1 MVMITKILKII
12 SLFSLVLISTS
23 CFEEDSATSNTTGAD
38 GITGEV
44 IINSNNSAGVST
56 GNPGETSLPKSLLFD
71 PSSID
76 NNANSDSLSFDSS
89 KTNDQKN
96 ELNNVQPEETADEVL
111 QMSSALKESTRS
123 MIYGFSLLK
132 DLIEFDTNILQSL
145 SDAGVTSLDEKQS
158 VKLTNLSLCGHKDT
172 DWDVELEPNN
182 EALRIEIS
190 SSLTLKQIAVYE
202 VVFDENLIATQGVFT
217 CATDVGTD
225 VSIDINTPDQAY
237 GYFAF
242 AYDMSDATNKHLI
255 FRGVLTRE
263 TLNPKIQS
271 AIINEA
277 FNIYYKC
284 NQETGLCSVE
294 KDSISTKHRRVLNK
308 LNVRMTWD
316 IANGDR
322 CMDAVSYK
330 GGEITT
336 TEELFNFNGWVPS
349 SEPCTLEIFSPH
361 SSEVLITEQMIP
373 RRAIDGTSSAE
384 EVMSNWDAITID
396 LYDNWIYKFEY

>member
-1 MVMITKILKII
+1 
-12 SLFSLVLISTS
+12 
-23 CFEEDSATSNTTGAD
+23 
-38 GITGEV
+38 
-44 IINSNNSAGVST
+44 
-56 GNPGETSLPKSLLFD
+56 
-71 PSSID
+71 
-76 NNANSDSLSFDSS
+76 
-89 KTNDQKN
+89 
-96 ELNNVQPEETADEVL
+96 
-111 QMSSALKESTRS
+111 
-123 MIYGFSLLK
+123 
-132 DLIEFDTNILQSL
+132 
-145 SDAGVTSLDEKQS
+145 
-158 VKLTNLSLCGHKDT
+158 
-172 DWDVELEPNN
+172 
-182 EALRIEIS
+182 
-190 SSLTLKQIAVYE
+190 
-202 VVFDENLIATQGVFT
+202 
-217 CATDVGTD
+217 
-225 VSIDINTPDQAY
+225 
-237 GYFAF
+237 
-242 AYDMSDATNKHLI
+242 MSDATNKHLI